1 LLTKYKAPTPCGFRF
16 CSGNLENPESR
27 QHCVFSKD
35 KKKKKKKIP
44 VIFSSRTL
52 SLPQPDRILF
62 PWNWAR
68 FVTYDQS
75 NAADI

>member
-1 LLTKYKAPTPCGFRF
+1 VASGFAVEILKILKADSTVSFPRT
-16 CSGNLENPESR
+16 
-27 QHCVFSKD
+27 